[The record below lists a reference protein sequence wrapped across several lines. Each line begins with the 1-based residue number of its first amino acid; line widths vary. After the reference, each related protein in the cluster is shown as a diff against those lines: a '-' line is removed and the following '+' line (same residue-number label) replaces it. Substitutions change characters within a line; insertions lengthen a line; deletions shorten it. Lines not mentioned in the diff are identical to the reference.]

1 MSITAVVLCQG
12 YGLQERN
19 VTCDAV
25 SLCVQLL
32 SSSAIVGPLSSGL
45 IFLPELADPHNE
57 GTMVQQNAGSAY
69 SVTQCHISVDLNSR
83 Q

>member
-1 MSITAVVLCQG
+1 
-12 YGLQERN
+12 
-19 VTCDAV
+19 
-25 SLCVQLL
+25 
-32 SSSAIVGPLSSGL
+32 L